1 MNARIRG
8 LALLAALTM
17 AAACG
22 RSEAPAAEAPDG
34 LSAQASEAPSPE
46 RGGVSLADLDRSV
59 TVARAIR
66 VTPGAADSILAAH
79 GLTRPG
85 FDSLLYAIAADSPL
99 ARAYTESIR

>member
-1 MNARIRG
+1 MNAHIRRW
-8 LALLAALTM
+8 AMLAALSV

-22 RSEAPAAEAPDG
+22 RSEAPAAEAPRVVDTE
-34 LSAQASEAPSPE
+34 S
-46 RGGVSLADLDRSV
+46 GGVSLADLDRSV

-85 FDSLLYAIAADSPL
+85 FDSLLYAIAADSAL

>member
-8 LALLAALTM
+8 LALLAALTL

-22 RSEAPAAEAPDG
+22 RPEAPPAEAAEAMDTE
-34 LSAQASEAPSPE
+34 S
-46 RGGVSLADLDRSV
+46 GGVSLADLDRSV
-59 TVARAIR
+59 TVAQAIR
-66 VTPGAADSILAAH
+66 ATPGAADSILAAH

-85 FDSLLYAIAADSPL
+85 FDSLMYAIAADSAL

>member
-1 MNARIRG
+1 MKARIRG

-22 RSEAPAAEAPDG
+22 RPEAPPAD
-34 LSAQASEAPSPE
+34 SAGVVATQS
-46 RGGVSLADLDRSV
+46 GGVALADLDRSV
-59 TVARAIR
+59 TVAKAIR
-66 VTPGAADSILAAH
+66 ATPGAADSILAAH

-85 FDSLLYAIAADSPL
+85 FDSLMYAIAADSAL